1 MKKNKVSL
9 KPILYPNKILIAWK
23 EAMSGN
29 EEIRNWLMKSKY
41 KELGIFC
48 FALNNDK
55 SSRKWL
61 FNNGYAHLLAT
72 IEGAEGKEDA
82 LVWLQKNNYML
93 LFHVAR
99 GADSYS
105 ESQKWL
111 QKNDRLMLAISL
123 QMEYIKDEIED
134 KNIDPHRINP

>member
-23 EAMSGN
+23 EAISGN

-72 IEGAEGKEDA
+72 GRPHKTAESF
-82 LVWLQKNNYML
+82 L
-93 LFHVAR
+93 LKRFEK
-99 GADSYS
+99 G
-105 ESQKWL
+105 L
-111 QKNDRLMLAISL
+111 LI
-123 QMEYIKDEIED
+123 DE
-134 KNIDPHRINP
+134 KGQGNQPNLH

>member
-72 IEGAEGKEDA
+72 IEGAEGKEGA

-99 GADSYS
+99 SADSYV
-105 ESQKWL
+105 ESKKWL
-111 QKNDRLMLAISL
+111 KQNDKLMLAISL

>member
-1 MKKNKVSL
+1 MKKNKIPL

-23 EAMSGN
+23 EAISGN
-29 EEIRNWLMKSKY
+29 EEIRDWLMKSKY

-61 FNNGYAHLLAT
+61 FENGYAHLLAT
-72 IEGAEGKEDA
+72 IEGTEGKEDA
-82 LVWLQKNNYML
+82 LVWLQKNNYIL

-99 GADSYS
+99 SADSYV
-105 ESQKWL
+105 ESKKWL
-111 QKNDRLMLAISL
+111 KENDKLMLAISL

>member
-1 MKKNKVSL
+1 MKNKIALNSVT
-9 KPILYPNKILIAWK
+9 YPNKVLIAWK
-23 EAMSGN
+23 EAISGN
-29 EEIRNWLMKSKY
+29 EEIRDWLMKSNY
-41 KELGIFC
+41 KELGVFC
-48 FALNNDK
+48 FALTNDK

-61 FNNGYAHLLAT
+61 FNNGYPHLLAT
-72 IEGAEGKEDA
+72 IEGTEGKEEA
-82 LVWLQKNNYML
+82 LVWLQKNNFML

-99 GADSYS
+99 SADSYS

-123 QMEYIKDEIED
+123 QMEFVKDEIED

>member
-23 EAMSGN
+23 EAISGN
-29 EEIRNWLMKSKY
+29 KEIRNWLMKSKY

-72 IEGAEGKEDA
+72 IEGTEGKEDA

-99 GADSYS
+99 SADSYV
-105 ESQKWL
+105 ESKKWL
-111 QKNDRLMLAISL
+111 KQNDKLMLAISL

>member
-61 FNNGYAHLLAT
+61 FENGYAHLLAT
-72 IEGAEGKEDA
+72 IEGTEGKEDA

-99 GADSYS
+99 SADSYV
-105 ESQKWL
+105 ESKKWL
-111 QKNDRLMLAISL
+111 KENDKLMLAISL